1 MNNTRILTFA
11 SLTLFALPAVAI
23 NPYALEDDS
32 WISINGEVTSVTAD
46 AFELD
51 YGDGQITVEMDD
63 GDRDADG
70 YKLIQGDEVR
80 VSGMI
85 DDDFYD
91 LTTIEASSVYV
102 KNIDTYFYA
111 SAMDEEDIGYSII
124 SPSVTDTVV
133 QGTITSVDANGEQFT
148 LDSGL
153 QELTVEV
160 DELTYNP
167 LDNEGFQQLD
177 VGDRV
182 SVQGSID
189 HDFFEGRVFEANY
202 VTTLYSAS

>member
-1 MNNTRILTFA
+1 MNNARILTFA

-133 QGTITSVDANGEQFT
+133 QGTITRVDANGEQFT

>member
-1 MNNTRILTFA
+1 MKNTRILTFA
-11 SLTLFALPAVAI
+11 SFTLFALPAVAV
-23 NPYALEDDS
+23 NPYAMEDDS

-51 YGDGQITVEMDD
+51 YGDGQIIVEMDD

-70 YKLIQGDEVR
+70 YKLMMGDEVR

-91 LTTIEASSVYV
+91 LTTIEASSVYL

-133 QGTITSVDANGEQFT
+133 QGTITSVDVNGEQFT

-167 LDNEGFQQLD
+167 LDDEGFQQLD

>member
-1 MNNTRILTFA
+1 
-11 SLTLFALPAVAI
+11 LPAAAI
-23 NPYALEDDS
+23 NPYALEDES
-32 WISINGEVTSVTAD
+32 WISINGEVVTVTAD

-70 YKLIQGDEVR
+70 YKLMQGDEVR

-85 DDDFYD
+85 DDDFYN

-102 KNIDTYFYA
+102 KNIDAYFYA

-133 QGTITSVDANGEQFT
+133 QGTITSVDVNGEQFT

-167 LDNEGFQQLD
+167 LDDEGFQQLD

>member
-1 MNNTRILTFA
+1 MNNARILTFA

-70 YKLIQGDEVR
+70 YKLMMGDEVR

-133 QGTITSVDANGEQFT
+133 QGTITSVDVNGEQFT

-167 LDNEGFQQLD
+167 LDDEGFQQLD

>member
-1 MNNTRILTFA
+1 MKNTRILTFA
-11 SLTLFALPAVAI
+11 SFTLFALPAVAV
-23 NPYALEDDS
+23 NPYAMEDNS

-70 YKLIQGDEVR
+70 YKLMMGDEVR

-133 QGTITSVDANGEQFT
+133 QGTITSVDVNGEQFT
-148 LDSGL
+148 LDS
-153 QELTVEV
+153 
-160 DELTYNP
+160 
-167 LDNEGFQQLD
+167 GFQQLD

>member
-1 MNNTRILTFA
+1 MKNTRILTFA
-11 SLTLFALPAVAI
+11 SFTLFALPAVAV
-23 NPYALEDDS
+23 NPYAMEDDS

-70 YKLIQGDEVR
+70 YKLMMGDEVR

-133 QGTITSVDANGEQFT
+133 QGSITSVDVNGEQFT

-167 LDNEGFQQLD
+167 LDDEGFQQLD

>member
-1 MNNTRILTFA
+1 MNNARILTFA

-182 SVQGSID
+182 SVQGRID

>member
-1 MNNTRILTFA
+1 MNNARILTFA

-70 YKLIQGDEVR
+70 YKLMMGDEVR

>member
-182 SVQGSID
+182 SVQVSID

>member
-1 MNNTRILTFA
+1 
-11 SLTLFALPAVAI
+11 
-23 NPYALEDDS
+23 
-32 WISINGEVTSVTAD
+32 
-46 AFELD
+46 
-51 YGDGQITVEMDD
+51 
-63 GDRDADG
+63 
-70 YKLIQGDEVR
+70 
-80 VSGMI
+80 
-85 DDDFYD
+85 
-91 LTTIEASSVYV
+91 
-102 KNIDTYFYA
+102 
-111 SAMDEEDIGYSII
+111 MDEEDIGYSII

-133 QGTITSVDANGEQFT
+133 QGTITSVDVNGEQFT

-167 LDNEGFQQLD
+167 LDDEGFQQLD

>member
-1 MNNTRILTFA
+1 MKNTRILTFA
-11 SLTLFALPAVAI
+11 SFTLFALPAVAV
-23 NPYALEDDS
+23 NPYAMEDDS

-70 YKLIQGDEVR
+70 YKLMMGDEVR

-133 QGTITSVDANGEQFT
+133 QGTITSVDVNGEQFT

-167 LDNEGFQQLD
+167 LDDEGFQQLD

>member
-1 MNNTRILTFA
+1 MNNARILTFA

>member
-1 MNNTRILTFA
+1 MKNTRILTFA
-11 SLTLFALPAVAI
+11 SFTLFALPAVAV
-23 NPYALEDDS
+23 NPYAMEDDS

-70 YKLIQGDEVR
+70 YKLMMGDEVR

-133 QGTITSVDANGEQFT
+133 QGTITSVDVNGEQFT
-148 LDSGL
+148 LDSGI

-167 LDNEGFQQLD
+167 LDDEGFQQLD

>member
-1 MNNTRILTFA
+1 MKNTRILTFA
-11 SLTLFALPAVAI
+11 SFTLFALPAVAV
-23 NPYALEDDS
+23 NPYAMEDDS

-70 YKLIQGDEVR
+70 YKLMMGDEVR

-111 SAMDEEDIGYSII
+111 SAMDEEDMGYSII

-133 QGTITSVDANGEQFT
+133 QGTITSVDVNGEQFT

-167 LDNEGFQQLD
+167 LDDEGFQQLD

>member
-1 MNNTRILTFA
+1 MKNTRILTFA
-11 SLTLFALPAVAI
+11 SFTLFALPAVAV
-23 NPYALEDDS
+23 NPYAMEDNS

-70 YKLIQGDEVR
+70 YKLMMGDEVR

-111 SAMDEEDIGYSII
+111 SAMDEEDIGYTII

-133 QGTITSVDANGEQFT
+133 QGTITSVDVNGEQFT

-167 LDNEGFQQLD
+167 LDDEGFQQLD

-189 HDFFEGRVFEANY
+189 HDFFAGRVFEANY

>member
-1 MNNTRILTFA
+1 MKNMRVLTFA
-11 SLTLFALPAVAI
+11 SLTLFAVPAVAI

-32 WISINGEVTSVTAD
+32 WISINGEVTTVTAD

-70 YKLIQGDEVR
+70 YKLMQGDEVR

-85 DDDFYD
+85 DDDFYN

-111 SAMDEEDIGYSII
+111 SAMDEEEIGYSII

-133 QGTITSVDANGEQFT
+133 QGTITNVDANGEQFT

>member
-1 MNNTRILTFA
+1 MKNTRILTFA
-11 SLTLFALPAVAI
+11 SFTLFALPAVAI

-70 YKLIQGDEVR
+70 YKLMLGDEVR

-133 QGTITSVDANGEQFT
+133 QGTITNVDANGEQFT

-167 LDNEGFQQLD
+167 LDDEGFQQLD

-182 SVQGSID
+182 SVQGSIN

>member
-1 MNNTRILTFA
+1 MKNTRILTFA
-11 SLTLFALPAVAI
+11 SFTLFALPAVAV
-23 NPYALEDDS
+23 NPYAMEDDS

-70 YKLIQGDEVR
+70 YKLMMGDEVR

-124 SPSVTDTVV
+124 SPSVKDTVV
-133 QGTITSVDANGEQFT
+133 QGTITSVDVNGEQFT

-167 LDNEGFQQLD
+167 LDDEGFQQLD

-189 HDFFEGRVFEANY
+189 HDLFEGRVFKANY

>member
-1 MNNTRILTFA
+1 MKTTRILTFA
-11 SLTLFALPAVAI
+11 SFTLFALPAVAV
-23 NPYALEDDS
+23 NPYAMEDNS

-70 YKLIQGDEVR
+70 YKLMMGDEVR

-133 QGTITSVDANGEQFT
+133 QGTITSVDVNGEQFT

-167 LDNEGFQQLD
+167 LDDDGFQQLD

>member
-1 MNNTRILTFA
+1 MKNTRILTFA
-11 SLTLFALPAVAI
+11 SFTLFALPAVAI
-23 NPYALEDDS
+23 NPYAMEDNS

-70 YKLIQGDEVR
+70 YKLMMGDEVR

-133 QGTITSVDANGEQFT
+133 QGTITSVDVNGEQFT

-167 LDNEGFQQLD
+167 LDDEGFQQLD

>member
-1 MNNTRILTFA
+1 MKNTRILTFA
-11 SLTLFALPAVAI
+11 SFTLFALPAVAV
-23 NPYALEDDS
+23 NPYAMEDDS

-70 YKLIQGDEVR
+70 YKLMMRDEVR

-133 QGTITSVDANGEQFT
+133 QGTITSVDVNGEQFT

-167 LDNEGFQQLD
+167 LDDEGFQQLD

-189 HDFFEGRVFEANY
+189 HDLFEGRVFEANY
-202 VTTLYSAS
+202 VTSL

>member
-1 MNNTRILTFA
+1 MKNTRILTFA
-11 SLTLFALPAVAI
+11 SFTLFALPAVAV
-23 NPYALEDDS
+23 NPYAMEDNS

-70 YKLIQGDEVR
+70 YKLMMGDEVR

-111 SAMDEEDIGYSII
+111 SAMDEEDIGYTII

-133 QGTITSVDANGEQFT
+133 QGDHYQRRCEWRAIYAGFWTSRADCR
-148 LDSGL
+148 SG
-153 QELTVEV
+153 
-160 DELTYNP
+160 
-167 LDNEGFQQLD
+167 
-177 VGDRV
+177 
-182 SVQGSID
+182 
-189 HDFFEGRVFEANY
+189 
-202 VTTLYSAS
+202 

>member
-1 MNNTRILTFA
+1 MKNTRILTFA
-11 SLTLFALPAVAI
+11 SFTLFALPAVAV
-23 NPYALEDDS
+23 NPYAMEDNS

>member
-1 MNNTRILTFA
+1 MKNTRILTFA
-11 SLTLFALPAVAI
+11 SFTLFALPAVAV
-23 NPYALEDDS
+23 NPYAMEDDS

-70 YKLIQGDEVR
+70 YKLMMGDEVR

-133 QGTITSVDANGEQFT
+133 QGTITSVDVNGEQFT

-167 LDNEGFQQLD
+167 LDDEGFQQLD

-189 HDFFEGRVFEANY
+189 HDLFEGRVFEANY

>member
-1 MNNTRILTFA
+1 MKNTRILTFA
-11 SLTLFALPAVAI
+11 SFTLFALPAVAV
-23 NPYALEDDS
+23 NPYAMEDNS

-70 YKLIQGDEVR
+70 YKLMMGDEVR

-91 LTTIEASSVYV
+91 LTTREASSVYV

-133 QGTITSVDANGEQFT
+133 QGTITSVDVNGEQFT

-167 LDNEGFQQLD
+167 LDDEGFQQLD

>member
-11 SLTLFALPAVAI
+11 SFTLFALPAVAV
-23 NPYALEDDS
+23 NPYAMEDNS

-70 YKLIQGDEVR
+70 YKLMMGDEVR

-133 QGTITSVDANGEQFT
+133 QGTITSVDVNGEQFT

-167 LDNEGFQQLD
+167 LDDEGFQQLD

>member
-1 MNNTRILTFA
+1 MKNTRILTFA
-11 SLTLFALPAVAI
+11 SFTLFALPAVAV
-23 NPYALEDDS
+23 NPYAMEDNS

-111 SAMDEEDIGYSII
+111 SAMDEEDIGYTII

-133 QGTITSVDANGEQFT
+133 QGTITSVDVNGEQFT

-167 LDNEGFQQLD
+167 LDDEGFQQLD

>member
-1 MNNTRILTFA
+1 MKNTRILTFA
-11 SLTLFALPAVAI
+11 SFTLFALPAVAI
-23 NPYALEDDS
+23 NPYAMEDDS

-70 YKLIQGDEVR
+70 YKLMMGDEVR

-133 QGTITSVDANGEQFT
+133 QGTITSVDVNGEQFT
-148 LDSGL
+148 LDSGI

-167 LDNEGFQQLD
+167 LDDEGFQQLD

>member
-1 MNNTRILTFA
+1 MNNARILTFA

-133 QGTITSVDANGEQFT
+133 QGTITSVDVNGEQFT

-167 LDNEGFQQLD
+167 LDDEGFQQLD

>member
-1 MNNTRILTFA
+1 MKNTRILTFA
-11 SLTLFALPAVAI
+11 SFTLFALPAVAV
-23 NPYALEDDS
+23 NPYAMEDDS

-51 YGDGQITVEMDD
+51 YGDGQIIVEMDD

-70 YKLIQGDEVR
+70 YKLMMGDEVR

-133 QGTITSVDANGEQFT
+133 QGTITSVDVNGEQFT

-167 LDNEGFQQLD
+167 LDDEGFQQLD

>member
-1 MNNTRILTFA
+1 MKNTRILTFA
-11 SLTLFALPAVAI
+11 SFTLFALPAVAV
-23 NPYALEDDS
+23 NPYAMEDDS

-70 YKLIQGDEVR
+70 YKLMMGDEVR

-124 SPSVTDTVV
+124 SPSVKDTVV
-133 QGTITSVDANGEQFT
+133 QGTITSVDVNGEQFT

-167 LDNEGFQQLD
+167 LDDEGFQQLD

-189 HDFFEGRVFEANY
+189 HDLFEGRVFEANY

>member
-11 SLTLFALPAVAI
+11 SFTLFALPAVAI

>member
-1 MNNTRILTFA
+1 MKNTRILTFA
-11 SLTLFALPAVAI
+11 SFTLFALPAVAV
-23 NPYALEDDS
+23 NPYAMEDNS

-70 YKLIQGDEVR
+70 YKLMMGDEVR

-111 SAMDEEDIGYSII
+111 SAMDEEDIGYSIT

-133 QGTITSVDANGEQFT
+133 QGTITSVDVNGEQFT

-167 LDNEGFQQLD
+167 LDDEGFQQLD

>member
-1 MNNTRILTFA
+1 MKNTRILTFA
-11 SLTLFALPAVAI
+11 SFTLFALPAVAV
-23 NPYALEDDS
+23 NPYAMEDDS

-70 YKLIQGDEVR
+70 YKLMMGDEVR

-133 QGTITSVDANGEQFT
+133 QGTITSVDVNGEQFT

-167 LDNEGFQQLD
+167 LDDEGFQQLD

-189 HDFFEGRVFEANY
+189 RDFFEGRVFEANY

>member
-1 MNNTRILTFA
+1 MKNTRILTFA
-11 SLTLFALPAVAI
+11 SFTLFALPAVAV
-23 NPYALEDDS
+23 NPYAMEDNS

-70 YKLIQGDEVR
+70 YKLMMGDEVR

-111 SAMDEEDIGYSII
+111 SAMDEEDIGYTII

-133 QGTITSVDANGEQFT
+133 QGTITSVDVNGEQFT

-167 LDNEGFQQLD
+167 LDDEGFQQLD

>member
-1 MNNTRILTFA
+1 M
-11 SLTLFALPAVAI
+11 TLFALPAAAI
-23 NPYALEDDS
+23 NPYALEDES
-32 WISINGEVTSVTAD
+32 WISINGEVVTVTAD

-70 YKLIQGDEVR
+70 YKLMQGDEVR

-85 DDDFYD
+85 DDDFYN

-133 QGTITSVDANGEQFT
+133 QGTITSVDVNGEQFT

-167 LDNEGFQQLD
+167 LDDEGLQQLD